1 METISG
7 IVEEIIFYNEENG
20 YCVAAI
26 DSDGE
31 YITVVGTM
39 FCLSPGEAITLQ
51 GQYKEHP
58 VYGQQFAVSS
68 FEKSAP
74 NSLDSIY
81 KYLASGMLKGIRE
94 GLAKKIIDAFG
105 EDSLDIIENDPE
117 KLSQIKGISI
127 KKAYEISNEYI
138 LQFGLRTLIIFL
150 QQYDIPPSFAPK
162 IYKVLGSDAITK
174 IKINPFILTK
184 KIKGIGFKTVDN
196 IAYKMGIE
204 PNNPERIQAAVK
216 YTLTDYVGYGN
227 TYVTR
232 STLKYATSR
241 LLSCDEEIVDN
252 AIDMLIYEREIVAE
266 TINNEEAIYLIS
278 MHIAETNCAY
288 RLKMLNSI
296 YPKPITDD
304 LKSLVERVEKHTD
317 ITLEDNQRKAVLS
330 ALTMPVMVITG
341 GPGTGKTTV
350 INTIIHCFANQ
361 GKSVVLAAPTGRAA
375 KRMSEM
381 TKMNAKTLHR
391 LLELGYSGD
400 EDDRNFNK
408 DENNPIEA
416 DVIIVD
422 EMSMVDLLLFNSL
435 LKAIPKGT
443 SLILV
448 GDADQLPSIGPGNVL
463 RDIINSEGI
472 EVVKLTEI
480 FRQARESLIV
490 VNAHKINKGEFPL
503 LNEKNNDFFFMP
515 RNTPEEINKTI
526 VDLCLQRLPSAYGFN
541 PFSDIQ
547 VLSPTRKGPVGVKV
561 LNNLLQEALNPKH
574 DRKNEKPAGD
584 YTFREFDKI
593 MQIKNNYDIEWSMTD
608 TEEEGLGL
616 FNGDIG
622 IIKDISTEFE
632 NMDIVFDEV
641 KSTSYPFSFLSDLEL
656 AYATTI
662 HKSQGSEFPAI
673 IIPLYPASISLLS
686 RNLLYTAI
694 TRAKKLVILVG
705 QQSVLANMISNNK
718 EVHRC
723 SGLKERLTYN

>member
-7 IVEEIIFYNEENG
+7 IVEETIFYNEENG

-26 DSDGE
+26 NSKGE
-31 YITVVGTM
+31 YITIVGTM
-39 FCLSPGEAITLQ
+39 YYLSPGESITLQ
-51 GQYKEHP
+51 GEFKEHP
-58 VYGQQFAVSS
+58 VYGEQFSVTS

-74 NSLDSIY
+74 NSIDSIY
-81 KYLASGMLKGIRE
+81 KYLSSGMLKGIRE

-105 EDSLDIIENDPE
+105 ENSLDVIENDPE
-117 KLSQIKGISI
+117 KLSEIKGISI

-138 LQFGLRTLIIFL
+138 LQFGLRTLVIFL
-150 QQYDIPPSFAPK
+150 QQYDIPATFAPK
-162 IYKVLGSDAITK
+162 IYKALGNDAISK
-174 IKINPFILTK
+174 IKINPFVLTK

-204 PNNPERIQAAVK
+204 PNHPERIQAAVK
-216 YTLTDYVGYGN
+216 YVLTDYTGYGN
-227 TYVTR
+227 TYVAR
-232 STLKYATSR
+232 NNLIYATSR
-241 LLSCDEEIVDN
+241 LLNCDETIVNN
-252 AIDMLIYEREIVAE
+252 AIDTLIYERELVSEIV
-266 TINNEEAIYLIS
+266 NNEEAIYLIS

-288 RLKMLNSI
+288 RLKMLNSR
-296 YPKPITDD
+296 YPKPVTDE
-304 LKSLVERVEKHTD
+304 LKKLVSRVEEHTS
-317 ITLEDNQRKAVLS
+317 ISLETNQKQAVLS

-350 INTIIHCFANQ
+350 INTIIHCMEHQ

-381 TKMNAKTLHR
+381 TKKDAKTLHR
-391 LLELGYSGD
+391 LLELGYSADD
-400 EDDRNFNK
+400 EDRKFAK

-435 LKAIPKGT
+435 LKAIAKDT
-443 SLILV
+443 TLILV

-463 RDIINSEGI
+463 RDIINSDGI
-472 EVVKLTEI
+472 AVVKLTEI

-490 VNAHKINKGEFPL
+490 VNAHKINKGEFPV
-503 LNEKNNDFFFMP
+503 LNEKNKDFFFMQ
-515 RNTPEEINKTI
+515 RNTPDEINNTI
-526 VDLCLQRLPSAYGFN
+526 VELCLQRLPNAYGFN

-547 VLSPTRKGPVGVKV
+547 VLSPTRKGPVGVRT
-561 LNNLLQEALNPKH
+561 LNNLLQNVLNPSSE
-574 DRKNEKPAGD
+574 RKKEKASGD

-593 MQIKNNYDIEWSMTD
+593 MQIKNNYDMPWTN
-608 TEEEGLGL
+608 TEEDDEGFGL

-622 IIKDISTEFE
+622 IIKDISAEFDS
-632 NMDIVFDEV
+632 MDIVFDEV
-641 KSTSYPFSFLSDLEL
+641 KNTSYPFANISDLEL

-662 HKSQGSEFPAI
+662 HKSQGSEFPAVV
-673 IIPLYPASISLLS
+673 IPLYPSSISLLS

-705 QQSVLANMISNNK
+705 QQSVLSSMINNNK

-723 SGLKERLTYN
+723 SGLKDRLTYN

>member
-26 DSDGE
+26 NSKGE
-31 YITVVGTM
+31 YITIVGTM
-39 FCLSPGEAITLQ
+39 YYLSPGESITLQ
-51 GQYKEHP
+51 GEFKEHP
-58 VYGQQFAVSS
+58 VYGEQFSVTS

-74 NSLDSIY
+74 NSIDSIY
-81 KYLASGMLKGIRE
+81 KYLSSGMLKGIRE

-105 EDSLDIIENDPE
+105 ENSLDVIENDPE
-117 KLSQIKGISI
+117 KLSEIKGISI

-138 LQFGLRTLIIFL
+138 LQFGLRTLVIFL
-150 QQYDIPPSFAPK
+150 QQYDIPATFAPK
-162 IYKVLGSDAITK
+162 IYKALGNDAISK
-174 IKINPFILTK
+174 IKINPFVLTK

-204 PNNPERIQAAVK
+204 PNHPERIQAAVK
-216 YTLTDYVGYGN
+216 YVLTDYTGYGN
-227 TYVTR
+227 TYVAR
-232 STLKYATSR
+232 NNLIYATSR
-241 LLSCDEEIVDN
+241 LLNCDETIVNN
-252 AIDMLIYEREIVAE
+252 AIDTLIYERELVSEIV
-266 TINNEEAIYLIS
+266 NNEEAIYLIS

-288 RLKMLNSI
+288 RLKMLNSR
-296 YPKPITDD
+296 YPKPVTDE
-304 LKSLVERVEKHTD
+304 LKKLVSRVEEHTR
-317 ITLEDNQRKAVLS
+317 ISLETNQKQAVLS

-350 INTIIHCFANQ
+350 INTIIHCMEHQ

-381 TKMNAKTLHR
+381 TKKDAKTLHR
-391 LLELGYSGD
+391 LLELGYSADD
-400 EDDRNFNK
+400 EDRKFAK

-435 LKAIPKGT
+435 LKAIAKDT
-443 SLILV
+443 TLILV

-463 RDIINSEGI
+463 RDIINSDGI
-472 EVVKLTEI
+472 AVVKLTEI

-490 VNAHKINKGEFPL
+490 VNAHKINKGEFPV
-503 LNEKNNDFFFMP
+503 LNEKNKDFFFMQ
-515 RNTPEEINKTI
+515 RNTPEEINNTI
-526 VDLCLQRLPSAYGFN
+526 VELCLQRLPNAYGFN

-547 VLSPTRKGPVGVKV
+547 VLSPTRKGPVGVRT
-561 LNNLLQEALNPKH
+561 LNNLLQNVLNPSSE
-574 DRKNEKPAGD
+574 RKKEKASGD

-593 MQIKNNYDIEWSMTD
+593 MQIKNNYDMPWTN
-608 TEEEGLGL
+608 TEEDDEGFGL

-622 IIKDISTEFE
+622 IIKDISAEFDS
-632 NMDIVFDEV
+632 MDIVFDEV
-641 KSTSYPFSFLSDLEL
+641 KNTSYPFANISDLEL

-662 HKSQGSEFPAI
+662 HKSQGSEFPAVV
-673 IIPLYPASISLLS
+673 IPLYPSSISLLS

-705 QQSVLANMISNNK
+705 QQSVLSSMINNNK

-723 SGLKERLTYN
+723 SGLKDRLTYN

>member
-26 DSDGE
+26 NSKGE
-31 YITVVGTM
+31 YITIVGTM
-39 FCLSPGEAITLQ
+39 YYLSPGESITLQ
-51 GQYKEHP
+51 GEFKEHP
-58 VYGQQFAVSS
+58 VYGEQFSVTS

-74 NSLDSIY
+74 NSIDSIY
-81 KYLASGMLKGIRE
+81 KYLSSGMLKGIRE

-105 EDSLDIIENDPE
+105 ENSLDVIENDPE
-117 KLSQIKGISI
+117 KLSEIKGISI

-138 LQFGLRTLIIFL
+138 LQFGLRTLVIFL
-150 QQYDIPPSFAPK
+150 QQYDIPVTFAPK
-162 IYKVLGSDAITK
+162 IYKALGNDAISK
-174 IKINPFILTK
+174 IKINPFVLTK

-204 PNNPERIQAAVK
+204 PNHPERIQAAVK
-216 YTLTDYVGYGN
+216 YVLTDYTGYGN
-227 TYVTR
+227 TYVAR
-232 STLKYATSR
+232 NNLIYATSR
-241 LLSCDEEIVDN
+241 LLNCDETIVNN
-252 AIDMLIYEREIVAE
+252 AIDTLIYERELVSEIV
-266 TINNEEAIYLIS
+266 NNEEAIYLIS

-288 RLKMLNSI
+288 RLKMLNSR
-296 YPKPITDD
+296 YPKPVTDE
-304 LKSLVERVEKHTD
+304 LKKLVSRVEEHTS
-317 ITLEDNQRKAVLS
+317 ISLETNQKQAVLS

-350 INTIIHCFANQ
+350 INTIIHCMEHQ

-381 TKMNAKTLHR
+381 TKKAAKTLHR
-391 LLELGYSGD
+391 LLELGYSADD
-400 EDDRNFNK
+400 EDRKFAK

-435 LKAIPKGT
+435 LKAIAKDT
-443 SLILV
+443 TLILV

-463 RDIINSEGI
+463 RDIINSDGI
-472 EVVKLTEI
+472 AVVKLTEI

-490 VNAHKINKGEFPL
+490 VNAHKINKGEFPV
-503 LNEKNNDFFFMP
+503 LNEKNKDFFFMQ
-515 RNTPEEINKTI
+515 RNTPEEINNTI
-526 VDLCLQRLPSAYGFN
+526 VELCLQRLPNAYGFN

-547 VLSPTRKGPVGVKV
+547 VLSPTRKGPVGVRT
-561 LNNLLQEALNPKH
+561 LNNLLQNVLNPSSE
-574 DRKNEKPAGD
+574 RKKEKASGD

-593 MQIKNNYDIEWSMTD
+593 MQIKNNYDMPWTN
-608 TEEEGLGL
+608 TEEDDEGFGL

-622 IIKDISTEFE
+622 IIKDISAEFDS
-632 NMDIVFDEV
+632 MDIVFDEV
-641 KSTSYPFSFLSDLEL
+641 KNTSYPFANISDLEL

-662 HKSQGSEFPAI
+662 HKSQGSEFPAVV
-673 IIPLYPASISLLS
+673 IPLYPSSISLLS

-705 QQSVLANMISNNK
+705 QQSVLSSMINNNK

-723 SGLKERLTYN
+723 SGLKDRLTYN

>member
-26 DSDGE
+26 DSNGE

-39 FCLSPGEAITLQ
+39 FCLSPGETITLQ
-51 GQYKEHP
+51 GTYKEHP

-68 FEKSAP
+68 FEKTAP

-105 EDSLDIIENDPE
+105 ENSLDIIENDPE

-174 IKINPFILTK
+174 IKINPFVLTK

-204 PNNPERIQAAVK
+204 PSNPERIQAAVK
-216 YTLTDYVGYGN
+216 YVLTDYTGYGN

-232 STLKYATSR
+232 NSLIYATSR
-241 LLSCDEEIVDN
+241 LLNCDEEIIN
-252 AIDMLIYEREIVAE
+252 TAIDMLIYEREIVSE

-288 RLKMLNSI
+288 RLKMLNST
-296 YPKPITDD
+296 YPKPVTDD
-304 LKSLVERVEKHTD
+304 LKNLVERVEKHTN
-317 ITLEDNQRKAVLS
+317 ITLEENQRKAVLS

-350 INTIIHCFANQ
+350 INTIIHCLANQ

-381 TKMNAKTLHR
+381 TKKDAKTLHR

-400 EDDRNFNK
+400 DDDRKFAK

-416 DVIIVD
+416 DVVIID

-435 LKAIPKGT
+435 LKAIPRGT

-463 RDIINSEGI
+463 RDIINSDGI
-472 EVVKLTEI
+472 AVVKLTEI

-490 VNAHKINKGEFPL
+490 VNSHKINKGDFPV

-526 VDLCLQRLPSAYGFN
+526 VELCLQRLPSAYGFN
-541 PFSDIQ
+541 PFTDIQ
-547 VLSPTRKGPVGVKV
+547 VLSPTRKGPVGVRT
-561 LNNLLQEALNPKH
+561 LNILLQEALNPKSE
-574 DRKNEKPAGD
+574 RKKEKPAGD
-584 YTFREFDKI
+584 YTFRELDKI
-593 MQIKNNYDIEWSMTD
+593 MQIKNNYDMQWSMSD
-608 TEEEGLGL
+608 SDEEGLGL

-622 IIKDISTEFE
+622 IIKDISNEFE
-632 NMDIVFDEV
+632 NMDIVFDDV
-641 KSTSYPFSFLSDLEL
+641 KSTSYPFSNLSDLEL

-673 IIPLYPASISLLS
+673 IIPLYPSSTALLS

-705 QQSVLANMISNNK
+705 QQSVLTNMINNNQ
-718 EVHRC
+718 EVRRC

>member
-26 DSDGE
+26 NSKGE
-31 YITVVGTM
+31 YITIVGTM
-39 FCLSPGEAITLQ
+39 YYLSPGESITLQ
-51 GQYKEHP
+51 GEFKEHP
-58 VYGQQFAVSS
+58 VYGEQFSVTS

-74 NSLDSIY
+74 NSIDSIY
-81 KYLASGMLKGIRE
+81 KYLSSGMLKGIRE

-105 EDSLDIIENDPE
+105 ENSLDVIENDPE
-117 KLSQIKGISI
+117 KLSEIKGISI

-138 LQFGLRTLIIFL
+138 LQFGLRTLVIFL
-150 QQYDIPPSFAPK
+150 QQYDIPATFAPK
-162 IYKVLGSDAITK
+162 IYKALGNDAISK
-174 IKINPFILTK
+174 IKINPFVLTK

-204 PNNPERIQAAVK
+204 PNHPERIQAAVK
-216 YTLTDYVGYGN
+216 YVLTDYTGYGN
-227 TYVTR
+227 TYVAR
-232 STLKYATSR
+232 NNLIYATSR
-241 LLSCDEEIVDN
+241 LLNCDETIVNN
-252 AIDMLIYEREIVAE
+252 AIDTLIYERELVSEIV
-266 TINNEEAIYLIS
+266 NNEEAIYLIS

-288 RLKMLNSI
+288 RLKMLNSR
-296 YPKPITDD
+296 YPKPVTDE
-304 LKSLVERVEKHTD
+304 LKKLVSRVEEHTR
-317 ITLEDNQRKAVLS
+317 ISLETNQKQAVLS

-350 INTIIHCFANQ
+350 INTIIHCMEHQ

-381 TKMNAKTLHR
+381 TKKDAKTLHR
-391 LLELGYSGD
+391 LLELGYSADD
-400 EDDRNFNK
+400 EDRKFAK

-435 LKAIPKGT
+435 LKAIAKDT
-443 SLILV
+443 TLILV

-463 RDIINSEGI
+463 RDIINSDGI
-472 EVVKLTEI
+472 AVVKLTEI

-490 VNAHKINKGEFPL
+490 VNAHKINKGEFPV
-503 LNEKNNDFFFMP
+503 LNEKNKDFFFMQ
-515 RNTPEEINKTI
+515 RNTPDEINNTI
-526 VDLCLQRLPSAYGFN
+526 VELCLQRLPNAYGFN

-547 VLSPTRKGPVGVKV
+547 VLSPTRKGPVGVRT
-561 LNNLLQEALNPKH
+561 LNNLLQNVLNPSSE
-574 DRKNEKPAGD
+574 RKKEKASGD

-593 MQIKNNYDIEWSMTD
+593 MQIKNNYDMPWTN
-608 TEEEGLGL
+608 TEEDDEGFGL

-622 IIKDISTEFE
+622 IIKDISAEFDS
-632 NMDIVFDEV
+632 MDIVFDEV
-641 KSTSYPFSFLSDLEL
+641 KNTSYPFANISDLEL

-662 HKSQGSEFPAI
+662 HKSQGSEFPAVV
-673 IIPLYPASISLLS
+673 IPLYPSSISLLS

-705 QQSVLANMISNNK
+705 QQSVLSSMINNNK

-723 SGLKERLTYN
+723 SGLKDRLTYN

>member
-51 GQYKEHP
+51 GTYKEHP
-58 VYGQQFAVSS
+58 IYGQQFSVSS
-68 FEKSAP
+68 FEKTAP

-105 EDSLDIIENDPE
+105 ENSLDIIENDPE

-174 IKINPFILTK
+174 IKINPFVLTK

-204 PNNPERIQAAVK
+204 PSNPERIQAAVK
-216 YTLTDYVGYGN
+216 YVLTDYTGYGN

-232 STLKYATSR
+232 STLIYGTSR
-241 LLSCDEEIVDN
+241 LLNCDEEIINN
-252 AIDMLIYEREIVAE
+252 AIDVLIYEREIVSE

-288 RLKMLNSI
+288 RLKMLNST
-296 YPKPITDD
+296 YPKPVTDD
-304 LKSLVERVEKHTD
+304 LKALVERVEKHTS
-317 ITLEDNQRKAVLS
+317 ITLEENQRQAVLS

-350 INTIIHCFANQ
+350 INTIIHCLANQ

-381 TKMNAKTLHR
+381 TKKDAKTLHR

-400 EDDRNFNK
+400 DEDRKFSK

-435 LKAIPKGT
+435 LKAIPRGT

-463 RDIINSEGI
+463 RDIINSDGI
-472 EVVKLTEI
+472 AVVKLTEI

-490 VNAHKINKGEFPL
+490 VNAHKINKGYHPI
-503 LNEKNNDFFFMP
+503 LNEKNKDFFFMP

-526 VDLCLQRLPSAYGFN
+526 VELCLQRLPSAYGFN

-547 VLSPTRKGPVGVKV
+547 VLTPTRKGPVGVRT
-561 LNNLLQEALNPKH
+561 LNTLLQEALNPKN
-574 DRKNEKPAGD
+574 DRKKEKAAGD

-593 MQIKNNYDIEWSMTD
+593 MQIKNNYDMPWSMTD
-608 TEEEGLGL
+608 SEEEGLGL

-641 KSTSYPFSFLSDLEL
+641 KSASYPFSSLADLEL

-662 HKSQGSEFPAI
+662 HKSQGSEFPVI
-673 IIPLYPASISLLS
+673 IIPLYPTSTALLS

-705 QQSVLANMISNNK
+705 HQSVLTNMINNNQ
-718 EVHRC
+718 EVRRC

>member
-26 DSDGE
+26 NSKGE
-31 YITVVGTM
+31 YITIVGTM
-39 FCLSPGEAITLQ
+39 YYLSPGESITLQ
-51 GQYKEHP
+51 GEFKEHP
-58 VYGQQFAVSS
+58 VYGEQFSVTS

-74 NSLDSIY
+74 NSIDSIY
-81 KYLASGMLKGIRE
+81 KYLSSGMLKGIRE

-105 EDSLDIIENDPE
+105 ENSLDVIENDPE
-117 KLSQIKGISI
+117 KLSEIKGISI

-138 LQFGLRTLIIFL
+138 LQFGLRTLVIFL
-150 QQYDIPPSFAPK
+150 QQYDIPATFPPK
-162 IYKVLGSDAITK
+162 IYKALGNDAISK
-174 IKINPFILTK
+174 IKINPFVLTK

-204 PNNPERIQAAVK
+204 PNHPERIQAAVK
-216 YTLTDYVGYGN
+216 YVLTDYTGYGN
-227 TYVTR
+227 TYVAR
-232 STLKYATSR
+232 NNLIYATSR
-241 LLSCDEEIVDN
+241 LLNCDETIVNN
-252 AIDMLIYEREIVAE
+252 AIDTLIYERELVSEIV
-266 TINNEEAIYLIS
+266 NNEDAIYLIS

-288 RLKMLNSI
+288 RLKMLNSR
-296 YPKPITDD
+296 YPKPVTDE
-304 LKSLVERVEKHTD
+304 LKKLVSRVEEHTR
-317 ITLEDNQRKAVLS
+317 ISLETNQKQAVLS

-350 INTIIHCFANQ
+350 INTIIHCMEHQ

-381 TKMNAKTLHR
+381 TKKDAKTLHR
-391 LLELGYSGD
+391 LLELGYSADD
-400 EDDRNFNK
+400 EDRKFAK

-435 LKAIPKGT
+435 LKAIAKDT
-443 SLILV
+443 TLILV

-463 RDIINSEGI
+463 RDIINSDGI
-472 EVVKLTEI
+472 AVVKLTEI

-490 VNAHKINKGEFPL
+490 VNAHKINKGEFPV
-503 LNEKNNDFFFMP
+503 LNEKNKDFFFMQ
-515 RNTPEEINKTI
+515 RNTPDEINNTI
-526 VDLCLQRLPSAYGFN
+526 VELCLQRLPNAYGFN

-547 VLSPTRKGPVGVKV
+547 VLSPTRKGPVGVRT
-561 LNNLLQEALNPKH
+561 LNNLLQNVLNPSSE
-574 DRKNEKPAGD
+574 RKKEKASGD

-593 MQIKNNYDIEWSMTD
+593 MQIKNNYDMPWTN
-608 TEEEGLGL
+608 TEEDYEGFGL

-622 IIKDISTEFE
+622 IIKDISAEFDS
-632 NMDIVFDEV
+632 MDIVFDEV
-641 KSTSYPFSFLSDLEL
+641 KNTSYPFANISDLEL

-662 HKSQGSEFPAI
+662 HKSQGSEFPAVV
-673 IIPLYPASISLLS
+673 IPLYPSSISLLS

-705 QQSVLANMISNNK
+705 QQSVLSSMINNNK

>member
-26 DSDGE
+26 DSKGE
-31 YITVVGTM
+31 YITIVGTM
-39 FCLSPGEAITLQ
+39 YYLSPGETITLQ
-51 GQYKEHP
+51 GDFKEHP
-58 VYGQQFAVSS
+58 VYGQQFSVSS

-74 NSLDSIY
+74 NSVDSIY

-105 EDSLDIIENDPE
+105 ENSLDVIENDPE
-117 KLSQIKGISI
+117 KLSEIKGISI

-150 QQYDIPPSFAPK
+150 QQYDIPASFAPK
-162 IYKVLGSDAITK
+162 IYKALGNEAITK
-174 IKINPFILTK
+174 IKINPFVLMK
-184 KIKGIGFKTVDN
+184 KVKGIGFKTVDN

-204 PNNPERIQAAVK
+204 PSHPERIQAAVK
-216 YTLTDYVGYGN
+216 YVLTEYTGYGN

-232 STLKYATSR
+232 TNLRYATAR
-241 LLSCDEEIVDN
+241 LLNCEEEIVND
-252 AIDMLIYEREIVAE
+252 AIDTLIYERELVSE

-288 RLKMLNSI
+288 RLKMLNSR

-304 LKSLVERVEKHTD
+304 LKDLVGRIEKSTAISLESK
-317 ITLEDNQRKAVLS
+317 QKQAVLS

-350 INTIIHCFANQ
+350 INTIIHCMAYQ

-375 KRMSEM
+375 KRMSET
-381 TKMNAKTLHR
+381 TKKDAKTLHR
-391 LLELGYSGD
+391 LLELGYSSD
-400 EDDRNFNK
+400 EDDRNFMKN
-408 DENNPIEA
+408 ETNPIEA

-435 LKAIPKGT
+435 LKAIPKDT
-443 SLILV
+443 TLIMV

-463 RDIINSEGI
+463 RDIINSDGI
-472 EVVKLTEI
+472 AVVKLTEI
-480 FRQARESLIV
+480 FRQAQESLIV
-490 VNAHKINKGEFPL
+490 VNAHKINKGEFPV

-526 VDLCLQRLPSAYGFN
+526 VDLCLQRLPNAYGFN

-547 VLSPTRKGPVGVKV
+547 VLSPTRKGPVGVKT
-561 LNNLLQEALNPKH
+561 LNNLLQEVLNPPAP
-574 DRKNEKPAGD
+574 RKKEKASGD
-584 YTFREFDKI
+584 YNFREFDKI
-593 MQIKNNYDIEWSMTD
+593 MQIKNNYDMEWANTED
-608 TEEEGLGL
+608 EEEGIGL

-622 IIKDISTEFE
+622 IIKDISSEFDS
-632 NMDIVFDEV
+632 MDIVFDEV
-641 KSTSYPFSFLSDLEL
+641 KKVAYPFAYLSDLEL

-662 HKSQGSEFPAI
+662 HKSQGSEFPAV
-673 IIPLYPASISLLS
+673 IIPLYPSSVSLLS

-705 QQSVLANMISNNK
+705 QQGVLSNMINNNK
-718 EVHRC
+718 EVNRC

>member
-26 DSDGE
+26 DSQGE
-31 YITVVGTM
+31 YITIVGTM
-39 FCLSPGEAITLQ
+39 YYLSPGESITLQ
-51 GQYKEHP
+51 GNFKEHP
-58 VYGQQFAVSS
+58 VYGEQFSVSS

-74 NSLDSIY
+74 NSIDSIY
-81 KYLASGMLKGIRE
+81 KYLSSGMLKGIRE

-105 EDSLDIIENDPE
+105 ENALEVIENDPE
-117 KLSQIKGISI
+117 KLSEIKGISI

-150 QQYDIPPSFAPK
+150 QQYDIPASYAPK
-162 IYKVLGSDAITK
+162 IYKVLGNDAISK

-196 IAYKMGIE
+196 IAYKLGIE

-216 YTLTDYVGYGN
+216 YVLADYTGYGN
-227 TYVTR
+227 TYTTR
-232 STLKYATSR
+232 ESLIYATSR
-241 LLSCDEEIVDN
+241 LLNCDELIVNN
-252 AIDMLIYEREIVAE
+252 AIDSLIFEREIVSE
-266 TINNEEAIYLIS
+266 TVNNEDAIYLLS

-288 RLKMLNSI
+288 RLKMLNSK
-296 YPKPITDD
+296 YPKPVTDE
-304 LKSLVERVEKHTD
+304 LKKLVEKIECNTD
-317 ITLEDNQRKAVLS
+317 ICLESKQRQAVLS
-330 ALTMPVMVITG
+330 ALTMPVLVITG

-350 INTIIHCFANQ
+350 INTIINCLEHQ

-381 TKMNAKTLHR
+381 TNKDAKTLHR
-391 LLELGYSGD
+391 LLELGYSSD
-400 EDDRNFNK
+400 EDDRNFTK

-435 LKAIPKGT
+435 LKAISKDT
-443 SLILV
+443 TLILV

-463 RDIINSEGI
+463 RDIINSDGI
-472 EVVKLTEI
+472 AVVKLTEI

-490 VNAHKINKGEFPL
+490 VNAHKINKGELPV
-503 LNEKNNDFFFMP
+503 LNEKNKDFFFMN
-515 RNTPEEINKTI
+515 RNTPDEINKTI
-526 VDLCLQRLPSAYGFN
+526 VELCLQRLPNAYGFN

-547 VLSPTRKGPVGVKV
+547 VLSPTRKGPVGVRT
-561 LNNLLQEALNPKH
+561 LNNLLQEVLNPAI
-574 DRKNEKPAGD
+574 DRKKEKISGD

-593 MQIKNNYDIEWSMTD
+593 MQIKNNYDMEWTN
-608 TEEEGLGL
+608 TENDEEGIGL

-622 IIKDISTEFE
+622 IIKNISAEFDSME
-632 NMDIVFDEV
+632 IMFDEI
-641 KSTSYPFSFLSDLEL
+641 KDTNYPFAYLSDLEL

-662 HKSQGSEFPAI
+662 HKSQGSEFPAV
-673 IIPLYPASISLLS
+673 IIPLYPTSISLLS

-705 QQSVLANMISNNK
+705 QQSVLSNMINNNK

-723 SGLKERLTYN
+723 TGLKDRLTYN

>member
-26 DSDGE
+26 NSKGE
-31 YITVVGTM
+31 YITIVGTM
-39 FCLSPGEAITLQ
+39 YYLSPGESITLQ
-51 GQYKEHP
+51 GEFKEHP
-58 VYGQQFAVSS
+58 VYGEQFSVTS

-74 NSLDSIY
+74 NSIDSIY
-81 KYLASGMLKGIRE
+81 KYLSSGMLKGIRE

-105 EDSLDIIENDPE
+105 ENSLDVIENDPE
-117 KLSQIKGISI
+117 KLSEIKGISI

-138 LQFGLRTLIIFL
+138 LQFGLRTLVIFL
-150 QQYDIPPSFAPK
+150 QQYDIPATFAPK
-162 IYKVLGSDAITK
+162 IYKALGNDAISK
-174 IKINPFILTK
+174 IKINPFVLTK

-204 PNNPERIQAAVK
+204 PNHPERIQAAVK
-216 YTLTDYVGYGN
+216 YVLTDYTGYGN
-227 TYVTR
+227 TYVAR
-232 STLKYATSR
+232 NNLIYATSR
-241 LLSCDEEIVDN
+241 LLNCDETIVNN
-252 AIDMLIYEREIVAE
+252 AIDTLIYERELVSEIV
-266 TINNEEAIYLIS
+266 NNEEAIYLIS

-288 RLKMLNSI
+288 RLKMLNSR
-296 YPKPITDD
+296 YPKPVTDE
-304 LKSLVERVEKHTD
+304 LKKLVSRVEEHTR
-317 ITLEDNQRKAVLS
+317 ISLETNQKQAVLS

-350 INTIIHCFANQ
+350 INTIIHCMEHQ

-381 TKMNAKTLHR
+381 TKKDAKTLHR
-391 LLELGYSGD
+391 LLELGYSADD
-400 EDDRNFNK
+400 EDRKFAK

-435 LKAIPKGT
+435 LKAIAKDT
-443 SLILV
+443 TLILV

-463 RDIINSEGI
+463 RDIINSDGI
-472 EVVKLTEI
+472 AVVKLTEI

-490 VNAHKINKGEFPL
+490 VNAHKINKGEFPV
-503 LNEKNNDFFFMP
+503 LNEKNKDFFFMQ
-515 RNTPEEINKTI
+515 RNTPEEINNTI
-526 VDLCLQRLPSAYGFN
+526 VELCLQRLPNAYGFN

-547 VLSPTRKGPVGVKV
+547 VLSPTRKGPVGVRT
-561 LNNLLQEALNPKH
+561 LNNLLQNVLNPSSE
-574 DRKNEKPAGD
+574 RKKEKASGD

-593 MQIKNNYDIEWSMTD
+593 MQIKNNYDMPWTN
-608 TEEEGLGL
+608 TEEDDEGFGL

-622 IIKDISTEFE
+622 IIKDISAEFDS
-632 NMDIVFDEV
+632 MDIVFDEV
-641 KSTSYPFSFLSDLEL
+641 KNTSYPFANISDLEL

-662 HKSQGSEFPAI
+662 HKSQGSEFPAVV
-673 IIPLYPASISLLS
+673 IPLYPSSISLLS

-705 QQSVLANMISNNK
+705 QQSVLSSMINNNK

>member
-1 METISG
+1 MKTISG

-26 DSDGE
+26 DSKGE
-31 YITVVGTM
+31 YITIVGTM
-39 FCLSPGEAITLQ
+39 HYLSPGETITLQ
-51 GQYKEHP
+51 GEFKEHP
-58 VYGQQFAVSS
+58 VYGQQFSVVS

-74 NSLDSIY
+74 NSIDSIY

-105 EDSLDIIENDPE
+105 ENSLDVIENDPE
-117 KLSQIKGISI
+117 KLSEIKGISI

-138 LQFGLRTLIIFL
+138 LQFGLRTLVIFL
-150 QQYDIPPSFAPK
+150 QQYDIPATFAPK
-162 IYKVLGSDAITK
+162 IYKALGNEAISK
-174 IKINPFILTK
+174 IKINPFVLMK
-184 KIKGIGFKTVDN
+184 KVKGIGFKTVDN

-204 PNNPERIQAAVK
+204 PNHPERIQAAVK
-216 YTLTDYVGYGN
+216 YVLTEYIGYGN

-232 STLKYATSR
+232 TNLKYATSR
-241 LLSCDEEIVDN
+241 LLNCEDEIVN
-252 AIDMLIYEREIVAE
+252 SAIDTLIYERELVSE
-266 TINNEEAIYLIS
+266 TINNEEAIYLIT

-288 RLKMLNSI
+288 RLKMLNSK

-304 LKSLVERVEKHTD
+304 LKQLVERIEKSTG
-317 ITLEDNQRKAVLS
+317 ISLENKQKQAVLS

-350 INTIIHCFANQ
+350 INTIIHCMAHQ

-375 KRMSEM
+375 KRMSET
-381 TKMNAKTLHR
+381 TKKDAKTLHR
-391 LLELGYSGD
+391 LLELGYSSD
-400 EDDRNFNK
+400 EDDRNFMKN
-408 DENNPIEA
+408 ENNPIEA

-435 LKAIPKGT
+435 LKAIPKDT
-443 SLILV
+443 TLILV

-472 EVVKLTEI
+472 AVVKLTEI
-480 FRQARESLIV
+480 FRQAQESLIV
-490 VNAHKINKGEFPL
+490 VNAHKINRGEFPL
-503 LNEKNNDFFFMP
+503 LNEKDNDFFFIP

-526 VDLCLQRLPSAYGFN
+526 VDLCLQRLPNAYGFN

-547 VLSPTRKGPVGVKV
+547 VLSPTRKGPVGVKT
-561 LNNLLQEALNPKH
+561 LNNLLQEVLNP
-574 DRKNEKPAGD
+574 PADQKKERTSSD
-584 YTFREFDKI
+584 YNFREFDKI
-593 MQIKNNYDIEWSMTD
+593 MQIRNNYDMEWTN
-608 TEEEGLGL
+608 TEQDEEGIGL

-622 IIKDISTEFE
+622 IIKDISFEFDS
-632 NMDIVFDEV
+632 MDIIFDEV
-641 KSTSYPFSFLSDLEL
+641 KKTSYPFSHLSDLEL

-662 HKSQGSEFPAI
+662 HKSQGSEFPAV
-673 IIPLYPASISLLS
+673 IIPLYPSSISLLS

-694 TRAKKLVILVG
+694 TRAKKLVVLVG
-705 QQSVLANMISNNK
+705 QQSVLSNMINNNK
-718 EVHRC
+718 EVNRC

>member
-26 DSDGE
+26 NSKGE
-31 YITVVGTM
+31 YITIVGTM
-39 FCLSPGEAITLQ
+39 YYLSPGESITLQ
-51 GQYKEHP
+51 GEFKEHP
-58 VYGQQFAVSS
+58 VYGEQFSVTS

-74 NSLDSIY
+74 NSIDSIY
-81 KYLASGMLKGIRE
+81 KYLSSGMLKGIRE

-105 EDSLDIIENDPE
+105 ENSLDVIENDPE
-117 KLSQIKGISI
+117 KLSEIKGISI

-138 LQFGLRTLIIFL
+138 LQFGLRTLVIFL
-150 QQYDIPPSFAPK
+150 QQYDIPATFAPK
-162 IYKVLGSDAITK
+162 IYKALGNDAISK
-174 IKINPFILTK
+174 IKINPFVLTK

-204 PNNPERIQAAVK
+204 PNHPERIQAAVK
-216 YTLTDYVGYGN
+216 YVLTDYTGYGN

-232 STLKYATSR
+232 NNLIYATSR
-241 LLSCDEEIVDN
+241 LLNCDETIINN
-252 AIDMLIYEREIVAE
+252 AIDTLIYERELVAE
-266 TINNEEAIYLIS
+266 TVNNEEAIYLIS

-288 RLKMLNSI
+288 RLKMLNSR
-296 YPKPITDD
+296 YPKPVTDE
-304 LKSLVERVEKHTD
+304 LKKLVSRVEEHTS
-317 ITLEDNQRKAVLS
+317 ISLETNQKQAVLS

-350 INTIIHCFANQ
+350 INTIIHCMDHQ

-381 TKMNAKTLHR
+381 TKKDAKTLHR
-391 LLELGYSGD
+391 LLELGYSADD
-400 EDDRNFNK
+400 EDRKFAK

-435 LKAIPKGT
+435 LKAIAKDT
-443 SLILV
+443 TLILV

-463 RDIINSEGI
+463 RDIINSDGI
-472 EVVKLTEI
+472 AVVKLTEI

-490 VNAHKINKGEFPL
+490 VNAHKINKGEFPV
-503 LNEKNNDFFFMP
+503 LNEKSKDFFFMQ
-515 RNTPEEINKTI
+515 RNTPEEINNTI
-526 VDLCLQRLPSAYGFN
+526 VELCLQRLPNAYGFN

-547 VLSPTRKGPVGVKV
+547 VLSPTRKGPVGVRT
-561 LNNLLQEALNPKH
+561 LNNLLQNVLNPSSE
-574 DRKNEKPAGD
+574 RKKEKASGD

-593 MQIKNNYDIEWSMTD
+593 MQIKNNYDMPWTN
-608 TEEEGLGL
+608 TEEDDEGFGL

-622 IIKDISTEFE
+622 IIKDISAEFDS
-632 NMDIVFDEV
+632 MDIVFDEV
-641 KSTSYPFSFLSDLEL
+641 KNTSYPFSNISDLEL

-662 HKSQGSEFPAI
+662 HKSQGSEFPAVV
-673 IIPLYPASISLLS
+673 IPLYPSSISLLS

-705 QQSVLANMISNNK
+705 QQSVLSSMINNNK

-723 SGLKERLTYN
+723 SGLKDRLTYN

>member
-26 DSDGE
+26 NSKGE
-31 YITVVGTM
+31 YITIVGTM
-39 FCLSPGEAITLQ
+39 YYLSPGESITLQ
-51 GQYKEHP
+51 GEFKEHP
-58 VYGQQFAVSS
+58 VYGEQFSVTS

-74 NSLDSIY
+74 NSIDSIY
-81 KYLASGMLKGIRE
+81 KYLSSGMLKGIRE

-105 EDSLDIIENDPE
+105 ENSLDVIENDPE
-117 KLSQIKGISI
+117 KLSEIKGISI

-138 LQFGLRTLIIFL
+138 LQFGLRTLVIFL
-150 QQYDIPPSFAPK
+150 QQYDIPATFAPK
-162 IYKVLGSDAITK
+162 IYKALGNDAISK
-174 IKINPFILTK
+174 IKINPFVLTK

-196 IAYKMGIE
+196 IAYKMGID
-204 PNNPERIQAAVK
+204 PNHPERIQAAVK
-216 YTLTDYVGYGN
+216 YVLTDYTGYGN

-232 STLKYATSR
+232 NNLIYATSR
-241 LLSCDEEIVDN
+241 LLNCDETIVNN
-252 AIDMLIYEREIVAE
+252 AIDTLIYERELVSEIV
-266 TINNEEAIYLIS
+266 NNEEAIYLIS

-288 RLKMLNSI
+288 RLKMLNSR
-296 YPKPITDD
+296 YPKPVTDE
-304 LKSLVERVEKHTD
+304 LKNLVSRVEEHTR
-317 ITLEDNQRKAVLS
+317 ISLETNQKQAVLS

-350 INTIIHCFANQ
+350 INTIIHCMEHQ

-381 TKMNAKTLHR
+381 TKKDAKTLHR
-391 LLELGYSGD
+391 LLELGYSADD
-400 EDDRNFNK
+400 EDRKFAK

-435 LKAIPKGT
+435 LKAIAKDT
-443 SLILV
+443 TLILV

-463 RDIINSEGI
+463 RDIINSDGI
-472 EVVKLTEI
+472 AVVKLTEI

-490 VNAHKINKGEFPL
+490 VNAHKINKGEFPV
-503 LNEKNNDFFFMP
+503 LNEKNKDFFFMQ
-515 RNTPEEINKTI
+515 RNTPEEINNTI
-526 VDLCLQRLPSAYGFN
+526 VELCLQRLPNAYGFN

-547 VLSPTRKGPVGVKV
+547 VLSPTRKGPVGVRT
-561 LNNLLQEALNPKH
+561 LNNLLQNVLNPSSE
-574 DRKNEKPAGD
+574 RKKEKASGD

-593 MQIKNNYDIEWSMTD
+593 MQIKNNYDMPWTN
-608 TEEEGLGL
+608 TEEDDEGFGL

-622 IIKDISTEFE
+622 IIKDISAEFDS
-632 NMDIVFDEV
+632 MDIVFDEV
-641 KSTSYPFSFLSDLEL
+641 KNTSYPFANISDLEL

-662 HKSQGSEFPAI
+662 HKSQGSEFPAVV
-673 IIPLYPASISLLS
+673 IPLYPSSISLLS

-705 QQSVLANMISNNK
+705 QQSVLSSMINNNK

-723 SGLKERLTYN
+723 SGLKDRLTYN

>member
-26 DSDGE
+26 NSKGE
-31 YITVVGTM
+31 YITIVGTM
-39 FCLSPGEAITLQ
+39 YYLSPGESITLQ
-51 GQYKEHP
+51 GEFKEHP
-58 VYGQQFAVSS
+58 VYGEQFSVTS

-74 NSLDSIY
+74 NSIDSIY
-81 KYLASGMLKGIRE
+81 KYLSSGMLKGIRE

-105 EDSLDIIENDPE
+105 ENSLDVIENDPE
-117 KLSQIKGISI
+117 KLSEIKGISI

-138 LQFGLRTLIIFL
+138 LQFGLRTLVIFL
-150 QQYDIPPSFAPK
+150 QQYDIPATFAPK
-162 IYKVLGSDAITK
+162 IYKALGNDAISK
-174 IKINPFILTK
+174 IKINPFVLTK

-204 PNNPERIQAAVK
+204 PNHPERIQAAVK
-216 YTLTDYVGYGN
+216 YVLTDYTGYGN
-227 TYVTR
+227 TYVAR
-232 STLKYATSR
+232 NNLIYATSR
-241 LLSCDEEIVDN
+241 LLNCDETIVNN
-252 AIDMLIYEREIVAE
+252 AIDTLIYERELVSEIV
-266 TINNEEAIYLIS
+266 NNEEAIYLIS

-288 RLKMLNSI
+288 RLKMLNSR
-296 YPKPITDD
+296 YPKPVTDE
-304 LKSLVERVEKHTD
+304 LKKLVSRVEEHTR
-317 ITLEDNQRKAVLS
+317 ISLETNQKQAVLS

-350 INTIIHCFANQ
+350 INTIIHCMEHQ

-381 TKMNAKTLHR
+381 TKKDAKTLHR
-391 LLELGYSGD
+391 LLELGYSADD
-400 EDDRNFNK
+400 EDRKFAK

-435 LKAIPKGT
+435 LKAIAKDT
-443 SLILV
+443 TLILV

-463 RDIINSEGI
+463 RDIINSDGI
-472 EVVKLTEI
+472 AVVKLTEI

-490 VNAHKINKGEFPL
+490 VNAHKINKGEFPV
-503 LNEKNNDFFFMP
+503 LNEKNKDFFFMQ
-515 RNTPEEINKTI
+515 RNTPEEINNRI
-526 VDLCLQRLPSAYGFN
+526 VELCLQRLPNAYGFN

-547 VLSPTRKGPVGVKV
+547 VLSPTRKGPVGLRT
-561 LNNLLQEALNPKH
+561 LNNLLQNVLNPSSE
-574 DRKNEKPAGD
+574 RKKEKASGD

-593 MQIKNNYDIEWSMTD
+593 MQIKNNYDMPWTN
-608 TEEEGLGL
+608 TEEDDEGFGL

-622 IIKDISTEFE
+622 IIKDISAEFDS
-632 NMDIVFDEV
+632 MDIVFDEV
-641 KSTSYPFSFLSDLEL
+641 KNTSYPFANISDLEL

-662 HKSQGSEFPAI
+662 HKSQGSEFPAVV
-673 IIPLYPASISLLS
+673 IPLYPSSISLLS

-705 QQSVLANMISNNK
+705 QQSVLSSMINNNK

-723 SGLKERLTYN
+723 SGLKDRLTYN